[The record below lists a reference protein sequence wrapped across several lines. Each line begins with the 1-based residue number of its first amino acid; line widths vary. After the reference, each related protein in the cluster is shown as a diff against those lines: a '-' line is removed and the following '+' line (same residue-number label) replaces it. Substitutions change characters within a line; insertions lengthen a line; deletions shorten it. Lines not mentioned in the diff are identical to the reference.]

1 MSTAQN
7 VNTANFDDE
16 VLKSNLP
23 VLIDFYADWCGPC
36 RTMGPVLDQVAQ
48 KTAGQ
53 VKIVKVNVDQE
64 PQLAMSFHVSSIPLL
79 VLIQNGKVIDHLL
92 GAVGVSEVLTL
103 LEKRTAA

>member
-7 VNTANFDDE
+7 INTANFDAE
-16 VLKSNLP
+16 VMKSNLP

-36 RTMGPVLDQVAQ
+36 RAMGPVLDQVAQ
-48 KTAGQ
+48 KMAGQ

-79 VLIQNGKVIDHLL
+79 VLMHNGKVVDHLL
-92 GAVGVSEVLTL
+92 GAVGVPEVLAL